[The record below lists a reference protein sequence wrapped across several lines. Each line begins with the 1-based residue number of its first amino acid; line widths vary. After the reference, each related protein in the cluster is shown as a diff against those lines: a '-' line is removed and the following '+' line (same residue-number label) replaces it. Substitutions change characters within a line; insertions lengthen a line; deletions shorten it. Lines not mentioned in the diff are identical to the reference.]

1 MPDTTSAAA
10 APSAMILPARPASNR
25 TRSSRLADHFDRPD
39 ASPLGVRRVFTQVAH
54 DLYGTKDV
62 QDVITASYVWMAD
75 QIGHLFLG
83 LVPTLLLA
91 WLCTLLPVGFLRTA
105 ATILLALL
113 MFGYWVYK
121 EITDYHDTKARA
133 GAVFP
138 FDSSDIW
145 WNVKSALTYFGIGGI
160 WAVAAFTHGW
170 LLLVTIL
177 ISAWPGLMVA
187 YWWLRRKLAFQQAGL
202 PYLYRLANF
211 KTKLGPVIEPAI
223 CKLANLKERDV
234 VMWRVLLGID
244 KIPDHRPLLRHVLI
258 TGPIGAGK
266 TSLAVGIGTE
276 YAFALGLGRYLS
288 AADLVQLAADPTSM
302 PNNQMQYDDG
312 RQLWPIRQCELVIV
326 DDVDACVTTA
336 AGAPVRLIR
345 PEDLVAALAVQG
357 LDTLHWLGHRRSV
370 WVIGDSASADAWK
383 TAISGVLGVRPDEM
397 LTVELA
403 LMASSSSG
411 DPSQRS
417 QPDHSSDLS

>member
-1 MPDTTSAAA
+1 MPDGSAAT
-10 APSAMILPARPASNR
+10 PSTMIIPVRPARNQ
-25 TRSSRLADHFDRPD
+25 TRSTQAAQRLDRPD
-39 ASPLGVRRVFTQVAH
+39 ANPLGVRRVFTQVSH

-91 WLCTLLPVGFLRTA
+91 WAASSIIPAGWFRT
-105 ATILLALL
+105 TVIVLLALA

-121 EITDYHDTKARA
+121 EITDFQDTKTRA
-133 GAVFP
+133 GTIFP

-145 WNVKSALTYFGIGGI
+145 WNVKTALTYFGIGGI

-170 LLLVTIL
+170 LLLVAIL
-177 ISAWPGLMVA
+177 ISAWPGLMVG

-211 KTKLGPVIEPAI
+211 KTKMGPVVDPAVETII
-223 CKLANLKERDV
+223 CKLANLKERQV
-234 VMWRVLLGID
+234 AMWRVLFGLD
-244 KIPDHRPLLRHVLI
+244 RVPDHLPLPRHILI
-258 TGPIGAGK
+258 TGPLGAGK

-288 AADLVQLAADPTSM
+288 AAKLAQLSADPTGM
-302 PNNQMQYDDG
+302 PPNQMEYDDG
-312 RQLWPIRQCELVIV
+312 RVLWPWRQCNMLIV
-326 DDVDACVTTA
+326 DDVDVGVTTA
-336 AGAPVRLIR
+336 SGAAVRLIR
-345 PEDLVAALAVQG
+345 PEDLVAALTLNG
-357 LDTLHWLGHRRSV
+357 PDTLRWLGTRRSI
-370 WVIGDSASADAWK
+370 WVVGDVAGAENWK
-383 TAISGVLGVRPDEM
+383 TAISGVIGIKPEEM

-403 LMASSSSG
+403 LMPSS
-411 DPSQRS
+411 PAAA
-417 QPDHSSDLS
+417 